1 MDEARWL
8 DAREERA
15 WRGLMAMEDALT
27 EFLERRLRTHSGLSQ
42 ADYQVLAHLSEAGGR
57 LRSFELG
64 ALVRWE
70 KSRLSQHLG
79 RMEKRGLVT
88 RERCATD
95 QRGCVAVITPEGT
108 DRITAAAPQHV
119 GDVRAALVD
128 HLTADELETLAR
140 ISEGVTERLGSP
152 EG

>member
-8 DAREERA
+8 DPQEERA
-15 WRGLMAMEDALT
+15 WRGLMAMQDALD
-27 EFLERRLRTHSGLSQ
+27 EFLERQLRTRDGLSG
-42 ADYQVLAHLSEAGGR
+42 ADYQVLAHLSENGGR

-95 QRGCVAVITPEGT
+95 QRGCIAVITPEGT
-108 DRITAAAPQHV
+108 ERITAAAPQHV
-119 GDVRAALVD
+119 RDVRAALVD

-140 ISEGVTERLGSP
+140 IGEGVVDRLGP
-152 EG
+152 PGP